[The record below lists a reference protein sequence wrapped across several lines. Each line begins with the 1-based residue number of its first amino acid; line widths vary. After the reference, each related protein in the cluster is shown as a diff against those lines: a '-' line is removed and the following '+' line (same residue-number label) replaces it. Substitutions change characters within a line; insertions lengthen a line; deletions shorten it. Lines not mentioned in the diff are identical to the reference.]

1 MNTEQSYHS
10 VCLLIPTY
18 NNAGTLA
25 NVLKGAL
32 AYMNDIIV
40 VNDGS
45 TDETEEILKSFPL
58 VKVLSYAPNKG
69 KGVALRKGFKF
80 AAEEGYDFII
90 AMDSDG
96 QHFTDDIPVFLEKM
110 NEDPNAL
117 YIGARNLHQEN
128 MPGKSTFA
136 NKFSNFWFYVET
148 GVKLPD
154 TQSGFRLYPLH
165 LLKKMRFFSTK
176 YEFEIE
182 VMVRASWKGIP
193 VIPVPIKVYYFPEET
208 RVSHFRPFKDFSR
221 ITVLNTVLVFT
232 ALLYIYPRNF
242 LRFIFTKGN
251 LRKAIKKHLFN
262 KMESARLK
270 AFSIGFGVFM
280 GIVPIWGF
288 QMMVALPAAL
298 LLRLNPALVTVAS
311 NISIPPILPM
321 IIFLSFFMGRLW
333 VPEDA
338 TWLIFQKGITLED
351 VQLNLFQYVTGSITL
366 ALVAGCLA
374 GLLSYFTV
382 IYLRKDKQET
392 A

>member
-1 MNTEQSYHS
+1 MKTEQSYHS

-25 NVLKGAL
+25 HVLEGAL

-45 TDETEEILKSFPL
+45 TDDTDAILKQFPL
-58 VKVLSYAPNKG
+58 VKVLSYAPNQG
-69 KGVALRKGFKF
+69 KGIALRKGFKF
-80 AAEEGYDFII
+80 AAEEGYDFVIT
-90 AMDSDG
+90 MDSDG
-96 QHFTDDIPVFLEKM
+96 QHFADDIPVFLEKM
-110 NEDPNAL
+110 KEDPNAL
-117 YIGARNLHQEN
+117 FIGARNLHQEN

-148 GVKLPD
+148 GHKLPD
-154 TQSGFRLYPLH
+154 SQSGFRLYPLH
-165 LLKKMRFFSTK
+165 LLKEMRFFSTK

-193 VIPVPIKVYYFPEET
+193 VLPVPIKVFYFPEET
-208 RVSHFRPFKDFSR
+208 RVSHFRPLKDFSR
-221 ITVLNTVLVFT
+221 ISVLNTILVFT

-251 LRKAIKKHLFN
+251 LRRAIKKHLFN
-262 KMESARLK
+262 KVESARLK

-288 QMMVALPAAL
+288 QMIVALPAAL

-321 IIFLSFFMGRLW
+321 IIFMSFFMGRLW
-333 VPEDA
+333 VQEDA
-338 TWLIFQKGITLED
+338 TWLIFQEGITLAD
-351 VQLNLFQYVTGSITL
+351 VQLNLFQYITGSITL

-374 GLLSYFTV
+374 GLISYFTV
-382 IYLRKDKQET
+382 IYLRKGKQET